1 MTLTAEEHAWVLET
15 ERRFNDTAR
24 GLQDVAYM
32 YSRHCIWHRDIREM
46 PHIVT
51 RSQREL
57 AAVSLAERVL
67 RGVERIGDI

>member
-15 ERRFNDTAR
+15 ERRFNDTAC
-24 GLQDVAYM
+24 GLQNVAYT

-67 RGVERIGDI
+67 RGVERIGEP